1 MVLLLVDLAI
11 VKSKIMKKVKL
22 VFALFVSVA
31 MLITSF
37 YSCKKTPAPTPTPLG
52 TLMFY
57 LHTNVDTNEVTTLGV
72 PYIMNKGARKIS
84 VNVAQLYISG
94 IQLTKSDSST
104 FNFPHTIILQ
114 KQQTKRYTIGKI
126 PLGNYVSVKFNVGL
140 NPTVNASNPAA
151 ADSTL
156 NQPAMWFS
164 TTAQP
169 STYVFVNFQGTID
182 TSATANG
189 DMQPFSYK
197 IGLDSNLRTIS
208 MPIQNCS
215 FFENQVQY
223 IHMVVDYNK
232 LFHGIQLNVN
242 SNLFMNTTGANS
254 TALGSQIANNIPLM
268 FRYEN

>member
-1 MVLLLVDLAI
+1 
-11 VKSKIMKKVKL
+11 MKKVKL
-22 VFALFVSVA
+22 VFALFVSVG

-37 YSCKKTPAPTPTPLG
+37 YSCKKTPTPTPTPLG

-57 LHTNVDTNEVTTLGV
+57 LHTNVDTNEVASLGAT
-72 PYIMNKGARKIS
+72 YIMNKGARKIS

-94 IQLTKSDSST
+94 IQLTKSDGST
-104 FNFPHTIILQ
+104 FNVSHTIILQ
-114 KQQTKRYTIGKI
+114 KQQTKPYTVGRV
-126 PLGNYVSVKFNVGL
+126 PLGNYISVKFNVGL
-140 NPTVNASNPAA
+140 NPTLNASNPVPS
-151 ADSTL
+151 DSLL
-156 NQPAMWFS
+156 NQPAMWFG
-164 TTAQP
+164 TKAQP

-182 TSATANG
+182 TSTSATS

-208 MPIQNCS
+208 MPIQNYS

-254 TALGSQIANNIPLM
+254 SALGAQIANNIPLM
-268 FRYEN
+268 FNYVPQ